1 MECRILPRL
10 FPCFLVTKSSSPG
23 PRKCLGDDTKVL
35 LLGDSTTHGLL
46 QEALTMWSEV
56 KPLINGLN
64 KSHLTKLRFFFGFLG
79 FHQQRPEVERVNQAL
94 HWVQAG
100 INVV

>member
-56 KPLINGLN
+56 KPFINGLN
-64 KSHLTKLRFFFGFLG
+64 KRHLTKLRFFLVFWGFISKDLRLNGLTKHYIG
-79 FHQQRPEVERVNQAL
+79 FKQE
-94 HWVQAG
+94 
-100 INVV
+100 